1 MIPPASGVK
10 IELHPCALKS
20 GKFNFKK
27 PCYHAGMN
35 KDDFEKL
42 QEAYTLRG
50 IALHQLHERVASL
63 EEEIVRLKEL
73 LRLQQ
78 ERLFGNKS
86 EAGSAILHSP
96 TSAMEGTHSTPSIP
110 ESKTTV
116 VKSHVRHTPSRG
128 NRQLDTRHLPKYTV
142 VHDLPDAE
150 KNCPCCGGALHVI
163 GQDKSRQLEIIPVQY
178 CVIEHIRLKYGC
190 RPCESVVMAPKPLA
204 PLPKA
209 MAGASLLT
217 DVALNKYQYHLPLYR
232 QSKIMQSHGITLSDK
247 TLANWVMASGDA
259 LMTIYEA
266 MWVILKHRY
275 LQVDETPVKVLK
287 TNKKGYVWAYFAPNV
302 GKGLAV
308 FEFSLTREGSV
319 ANERLKTFK
328 GLIQTDGYAGYA
340 ALRQR
345 DGIVGFGCLSHARR
359 KFSEVVK
366 ISGDQQGIAAE
377 MIERM
382 KPLYALE
389 ARLREA
395 NADHRT
401 RKRLRQK
408 MARPILK
415 GIHRWLRSIK
425 KHVLPKS
432 KLGNAIA
439 YTLKQW
445 FYLISYL
452 RHGMAEI
459 DTNYVENIIRDIA
472 LGRKNWLFMGNEECG
487 KIHALWYTL
496 IISSILN
503 DLNPRVYIHY
513 LLTKVHQLRRGEIDP
528 ISLLPDRINNKE
540 LENFAL
546 EQIEF
551 GKKMLSLF
559 NTS

>member
-1 MIPPASGVK
+1 MRVK
-10 IELHPCALKS
+10 IRK
-20 GKFNFKK
+20 NRFKK
-27 PCYHAGMN
+27 TCYHAGMN
-35 KDDFEKL
+35 KDDFERL
-42 QEAYTLRG
+42 QAAYDLRG

-73 LRLQQ
+73 LQLQQ
-78 ERLFGNKS
+78 ERLFGKKS
-86 EAGSAILHSP
+86 EASSRIDPL
-96 TSAMEGTHSTPSIP
+96 TPALESNHLT
-110 ESKTTV
+110 ESKTSL
-116 VKSHVRHTPSRG
+116 VKSHVRHIPPRG
-128 NRQLDTRHLPKYTV
+128 NRQLDTSHLPKYTV
-142 VHDLPDAE
+142 LHDLPDAE
-150 KNCPCCGGALHVI
+150 KMCSCCGQALHVI
-163 GQDKSRQLEIIPVQY
+163 GQDKSAQLEIIPVQY

-209 MAGASLLT
+209 IAGASLLT

-232 QSKIMQSHGITLSDK
+232 QSKIMKSNGITLSDK
-247 TLANWVMASGDA
+247 TLANWVMASGEA
-259 LMTIYEA
+259 LLKVYEA
-266 MWVILKHRY
+266 MWIILKHRY
-275 LQVDETPVKVLK
+275 LQVDETPVKVLE

-302 GKGLAV
+302 GKGLVV

-319 ANERLKTFK
+319 ADERLKTFR
-328 GLIQTDGYAGYA
+328 GLMQTDGYAGYA
-340 ALRQR
+340 ALRKR
-345 DGIVGFGCLSHARR
+345 DDIVGFGCLSHTRR

-366 ISGDQQGIAAE
+366 ISGNKQGIAAE

-389 ARLREA
+389 TRLREA
-395 NADHRT
+395 GANHRT

-408 MARPILK
+408 IARPILK
-415 GIHRWLRSIK
+415 DIHRWLRSIK
-425 KHVLPKS
+425 DNVLPKS
-432 KLGNAIA
+432 KLGKAIA

-445 FYLISYL
+445 PYLIAYL

-459 DTNYVENIIRDIA
+459 DTNYVENKIRDIA
-472 LGRKNWLFMGNEECG
+472 LGKKNWLFIGNEDCG

-496 IISSILN
+496 IISSIIN

-528 ISLLPDRINNKE
+528 ISLLPDRINIKE
-540 LENFAL
+540 LESFAI

-551 GKKMLSLF
+551 GRKMLSNV

>member
-1 MIPPASGVK
+1 
-10 IELHPCALKS
+10 
-20 GKFNFKK
+20 
-27 PCYHAGMN
+27 MN
-35 KDDFEKL
+35 ENDIKKL

-63 EEEIVRLKEL
+63 EEEIILLKEQ

-78 ERLFGNKS
+78 ERLFGKKS
-86 EAGSAILHSP
+86 EASSSILHSP
-96 TSAMEGTHSTPSIP
+96 TSAHGTHLTESIP

-116 VKSHVRHTPSRG
+116 VASHVRTIPPRG
-128 NRQLDTRHLPKYTV
+128 NRQLDTSNLPKYTV
-142 VHDLPDAE
+142 IHDLSDAE
-150 KNCPCCGGALHVI
+150 KKCTCCGGALHEI
-163 GQDKSRQLEIIPVQY
+163 SRETSEQLEIIPVQY

-190 RPCESVVMAPKPLA
+190 RPCDSIIMAPKPLA

-209 MAGASLLT
+209 IAGASLLT
-217 DVALNKYQYHLPLYR
+217 DVALSKYQYHLPLYR
-232 QSKIMQSHGITLSDK
+232 QSKIMKSYGVTISDK

-259 LMTIYEA
+259 LLKIYEA

-275 LQVDETPVKVLK
+275 LQVDETPVKVLE

-302 GKGLAV
+302 GKGLVV
-308 FEFSLTREGSV
+308 FEFSLTRAGSV
-319 ANERLKTFK
+319 ADERLKIFK
-328 GLIQTDGYAGYA
+328 GLIQTDGYAGYT
-340 ALRQR
+340 ALRKR
-345 DGIVGFGCLSHARR
+345 DGIVGFGCFSHVRR
-359 KFSEVVK
+359 KFSEVTK
-366 ISGDQQGIAAE
+366 ISGDKQGIAAE

-389 ARLREA
+389 AYLREA
-395 NADHRT
+395 GADHRT

-408 MARPILK
+408 IARPILK
-415 GIHRWLRSIK
+415 DIHRWLRSIK
-425 KHVLPKS
+425 DNVLPKS

-445 FYLISYL
+445 PYLIAYL

-459 DTNYVENIIRDIA
+459 DTNYVENKIRDIA
-472 LGRKNWLFMGNEECG
+472 LGKKNWLFIGNEDCG

-496 IISSILN
+496 IISSIIN

-513 LLTKVHQLRRGEIDP
+513 LLTKVHQLRRREIDP
-528 ISLLPDRINNKE
+528 ISLLPDRINIKE
-540 LENFAL
+540 LENFAI

-551 GKKMLSLF
+551 GKKMLSTF
-559 NTS
+559 DTS